1 MPIELLASALPFWF
15 GLHHVAVSGCQGLSN
30 DFGIDVFDFEGGPAV
45 LSPLIW
51 YGINVLVECTEIVLR
66 VGGEHDVH
74 TGSRLEHRGEDALAR
89 YFECRAFEMR
99 MLLGRGE
106 GEREFSEC
114 GGRHSV
120 R

>member
-1 MPIELLASALPFWF
+1 MASALPFWF

-45 LSPLIW
+45 LSPLIG

-74 TGSRLEHRGEDALAR
+74 TGSRFQHRGENAFACD
-89 YFECRAFEMR
+89 FECRPFEMR
-99 MLLGRGE
+99 VFLRGGE
-106 GEREFSEC
+106 GERELSEC